1 MKLTNKIKKD
11 KLLNQ
16 KKKYLFLMIIMLAGI
31 LSSIIFLF
39 LISKEDKTVLMQEI
53 NTFFA
58 NIKGN
63 NLNTV
68 NTFINSISS
77 NLLSISL
84 IWLLGISIIGIP
96 FIIFFLFFKS
106 FVFGFSIASIIAKY
120 GLKGILLA
128 FSYIFPHQLIYLVIW
143 LLLSFY
149 ALSFSFKLIRLLFLK
164 KNINIRDHFLKYLK
178 IGGICVITAILCS
191 LFETYIS
198 PHFIN
203 LFIF

>member
-16 KKKYLFLMIIMLAGI
+16 RKKYLFLMIIMLAGI

-63 NLNTV
+63 NLNIV

-120 GLKGILLA
+120 GFKGILLA

-149 ALSFSFKLIRLLFLK
+149 ALSFSLKLIRLLFLK
-164 KNINIRDHFLKYLK
+164 KNINIRDHFFKYLK